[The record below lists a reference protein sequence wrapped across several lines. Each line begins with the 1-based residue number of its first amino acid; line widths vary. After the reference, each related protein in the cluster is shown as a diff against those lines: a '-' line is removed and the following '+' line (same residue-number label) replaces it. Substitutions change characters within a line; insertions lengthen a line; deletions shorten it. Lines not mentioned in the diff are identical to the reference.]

1 MDPFKQKKIAFME
14 RLEREAGLG
23 RVDFD
28 IMDVLRGINSL
39 PDYFTT
45 SSCSGRIMIASAER
59 LGFSKSV
66 RSMGSFELVSKWHR
80 PVTMG
85 EVREAMERL
94 SDAWLMVRSAIL
106 HVVARRLDEAEELL
120 RLARSSGFKHSGIS
134 SIKEWGYLVELL
146 GEDRMDVPL
155 KVRGKLIYDDLD
167 PLVDAA
173 NETLMFAKLRLADL
187 VRSIENAL
195 MSGGYPESRLI
206 KVPYRQFKNEMG
218 ARPAGL
224 P

>member
-28 IMDVLRGINSL
+28 MIDVLRGINSL

-45 SSCSGRIMIASAER
+45 SSCSGRIMIARAER

-80 PVTMG
+80 PVTAG
-85 EVREAMERL
+85 EVRGALERL

-106 HVVARRLDEAEELL
+106 HVVARRLDNAEELL

-155 KVRGKLIYDDLD
+155 KVRGDLIYDDLD

-187 VRSIENAL
+187 VRSIENTL
-195 MSGGYPESRLI
+195 MHGGYPEARLA